1 VSPPP
6 GPGGSDGGSAG
17 DADDRSGPVDAGG
30 AVEAG
35 DADGHGPGPG
45 DQDPDPAGLD
55 DAGTI
60 RWRMTVAY
68 DGSSFHGFAAQ
79 RDQPTVAGALAEALG
94 RVVRAPVALTCAGR
108 TDSGVHALAQ
118 VVHFDVPVRLAG
130 HLDPKAVV
138 SSCNSQLGPAIVV
151 RDAEVA
157 PPGFDARHSATAR
170 RYRYLVVNAPVAD
183 PLLAGLTWHVADPL
197 DLRSLAA
204 ASDALLGEHD
214 FRAFC
219 RRVPGTSPDDPIPR
233 RVTAASWTELS
244 RAAGDPGI
252 HPSRPAAPAAGSTP
266 ALVPAVGS
274 LLAFEIEANA
284 FCHQMV
290 RSLVGTLV
298 DVGRGRKRPSDIL
311 WILRSADRQQAAQPA
326 PPWGLTLTEVRY
338 GAGRL
343 A

>member
-6 GPGGSDGGSAG
+6 GSGGSD
-17 DADDRSGPVDAGG
+17 AGG
-30 AVEAG
+30 TVSTESTEAAEAAEATVTG
-35 DADGHGPGPG
+35 DSGVD
-45 DQDPDPAGLD
+45 
-55 DAGTI
+55 TV

-79 RDQPTVAGALAEALG
+79 RDQRTVAGALTEALG
-94 RVVRAPVALTCAGR
+94 RVVRAPITLTCAGR

-118 VVHFDVPVRLAG
+118 VVHFDVPADQAG
-130 HLDPKAVV
+130 GLDPAAVV

-151 RDAEVA
+151 REAEVA

-170 RYRYLVVNAPVAD
+170 RYRYLVVNSPVAD
-183 PLLAGLTWHVADPL
+183 PLLAGLAWHVADPL
-197 DLRSLAA
+197 DLRSMAA
-204 ASDALLGEHD
+204 AADALLGEHD

-219 RRVPGTSPDDPIPR
+219 RRVPGTSSDDPIPR

-244 RAAGDPGI
+244 RAAGDGSVRTP
-252 HPSRPAAPAAGSTP
+252 RLAAPAAGSTP

-298 DVGRGRKRPSDIL
+298 DVGRGRKRSSDIL

-326 PPWGLTLTEVRY
+326 PPWGLTLTDVRY
-338 GAGRL
+338 GGERL

>member
-1 VSPPP
+1 MSPPP
-6 GPGGSDGGSAG
+6 GSGGSDAG
-17 DADDRSGPVDAGG
+17 DTVSTDDAGG
-30 AVEAG
+30 TVADGPVTGGPVASGGEAG
-35 DADGHGPGPG
+35 TRDAD
-45 DQDPDPAGLD
+45 
-55 DAGTI
+55 TV

-79 RDQPTVAGALAEALG
+79 RDQRTVAGALAEALG
-94 RVVRAPVALTCAGR
+94 RVVRAPITLTCAGR

-118 VVHFDVPVRLAG
+118 VVHFDVPADQAAD
-130 HLDPKAVV
+130 LDPVAVV
-138 SSCNSQLGPAIVV
+138 SSCNSQLGPAVAV
-151 RDAEVA
+151 REAEVA

-170 RYRYLVVNAPVAD
+170 RYRYLVVNSPVAD
-183 PLLAGLTWHVADPL
+183 PLLAGLAWHVADPL
-197 DLRSLAA
+197 DLRSMAA

-233 RVTAASWTELS
+233 RVTVASWTELS
-244 RAAGDPGI
+244 RAAGDSGVRTP
-252 HPSRPAAPAAGSTP
+252 RLAAPAAGSTP

-326 PPWGLTLTEVRY
+326 PPWGLTLTDVRY
-338 GAGRL
+338 GGGRL